1 MIGIITAIIGDL
13 ASLMGCAMG
22 LEVRVLQGQPSPHH
36 HHIVLLPHSSNSP
49 PPLPLC
55 CNTVTRAF
63 LRSPIGR
70 RDSDHI
76 CRTRHITARHICVHV
91 RCRRLRHRR
100 FGAQR
105 LHDGTNHP
113 PPPKKKKPQI
123 ETQSPPPPR
132 AHDRCSCCSC
142 CRCCCDERDRQQLCE
157 RLPWARPLLVHRRH
171 LLARHRQDIRV
182 AQHGAFVY
190 VCVCMCVCVYLC
202 DVCMC
207 MYMCVYVYV
216 CVYIDMYVYI

>member
-1 MIGIITAIIGDL
+1 MTHSPSPEATHPLPALTHPPMCLALHCMAWPRRFFNGWLTFGCALAMIGIITAIIGDL

-113 PPPKKKKPQI
+113 PPKKKKK
-123 ETQSPPPPR
+123 
-132 AHDRCSCCSC
+132 AADRNSITATTT
-142 CRCCCDERDRQQLCE
+142 RT
-157 RLPWARPLLVHRRH
+157 
-171 LLARHRQDIRV
+171 
-182 AQHGAFVY
+182 
-190 VCVCMCVCVYLC
+190 
-202 DVCMC
+202 
-207 MYMCVYVYV
+207 
-216 CVYIDMYVYI
+216 